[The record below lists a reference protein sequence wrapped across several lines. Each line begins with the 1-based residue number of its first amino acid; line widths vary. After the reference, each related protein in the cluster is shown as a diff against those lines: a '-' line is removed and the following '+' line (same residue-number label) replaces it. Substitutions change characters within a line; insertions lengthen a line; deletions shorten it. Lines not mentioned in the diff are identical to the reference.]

1 MSSEALEW
9 NSINQNIAQ
18 ANELIVCRLFRR
30 IFFLADFPRPRKLHN
45 STVMT
50 TGYLKINFN
59 LISITSVQAIAIFAW
74 WMMNIS
80 SFWWIKLRPFI
91 LLVFHLDRFKCWFLS
106 SKISFI
112 LSFTVD
118 FTTQIGMPNTNG
130 KEFVVRLKVAPGED
144 DSN

>member
-18 ANELIVCRLFRR
+18 ANEIIVLCRLFRR
-30 IFFLADFPRPRKLHN
+30 IFFLDIFPVHENYTIRRWWPLAIWKLT
-45 STVMT
+45 ST
-50 TGYLKINFN
+50 LFQ
-59 LISITSVQAIAIFAW
+59 LLQSRFFAW

-91 LLVFHLDRFKCWFLS
+91 LLVFHLERLKCWFLS

-118 FTTQIGMPNTNG
+118 FTTQIRMPNTNG